1 MFEFFKLS
9 LLFFI
14 FKLLVDFLIS
24 IFIVLFVVV
33 IIFFYYKKNYER
45 IFRFMREYIEKI
57 KEKNGNEKEFFNI
70 IWKDVVKFL
79 N

>member
-33 IIFFYYKKNYER
+33 ISFIYYNNNYER
-45 IFRFMREYIEKI
+45 IFSFIREYIEKI

>member
-14 FKLLVDFLIS
+14 FKLLVGFLIS

-33 IIFFYYKKNYER
+33 ISFIYYNNNYER
-45 IFRFMREYIEKI
+45 IFSFIREYIEKI
-57 KEKNGNEKEFFNI
+57 KEKNGNEKEFNI

>member
-33 IIFFYYKKNYER
+33 ISFIYYKNNYER
-45 IFRFMREYIEKI
+45 IFSFIREYIEKI